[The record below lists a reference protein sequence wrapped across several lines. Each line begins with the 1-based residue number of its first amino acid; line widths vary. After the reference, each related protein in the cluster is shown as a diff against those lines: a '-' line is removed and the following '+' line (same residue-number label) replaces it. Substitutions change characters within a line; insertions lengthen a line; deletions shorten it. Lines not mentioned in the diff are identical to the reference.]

1 MNDMKAPLHEVARVL
16 ADPTRSSM
24 LMSLMD
30 PRPLTAGELALQSNA
45 SPQAASAHLAQLVKC
60 GLLQVERRGRDRYF
74 KLSGSHVAEFLE
86 VMTRVCAFAEFPGV
100 SDRTV
105 HLTALKFARTCYD
118 HLAGRLSVQIA
129 DRMIADGIL
138 ALSGAEFQL
147 TPKSEV
153 FFGAVGIDLKPLRS
167 QRRFFARSC
176 LDWSERRPH
185 VAGALGCAL
194 LAKFEDLKW
203 IVPMRGSRAVRVTL
217 AGRTEFERLFGL
229 RF

>member
-1 MNDMKAPLHEVARVL
+1 
-16 ADPTRSSM
+16 M

-30 PRPLTAGELALQSNA
+30 ARTLTAGELALQSNA

-60 GLLQVERRGRDRYF
+60 GLLQVERRGRNRYF
-74 KLSGSHVAEFLE
+74 RLSGSHVAEFLE
-86 VMTRVCAFAEFPGV
+86 AMTRVCAFAEFPGV

-129 DRMIADGIL
+129 DRMIAHGVL
-138 ALSGAEFQL
+138 TLSDAEFQL

-153 FFGAVGIDLKPLRS
+153 FFGAIGINLKPLRS
-167 QRRFFARSC
+167 QRRSFARSC

-185 VAGALGCAL
+185 LAGALGRTL
-194 LAKFEDLKW
+194 LSKFKELKW
-203 IVPMRGSRAVRVTL
+203 IVPMPDSRAVRVTL
-217 AGRTEFERLFGL
+217 TGRTEFERLFGL